1 MVCSTYMSPCWG
13 CLSTEPRSFAYRGS
27 LTHRCPMCLWGPG
40 SFLFCLEMQFSHSGF
55 KFDPSK
61 CFQHLVIPLNLHG
74 LSLNCIEITVSA
86 EVLALF
92 HVNVPGFA
100 LLRSIN
106 SPPMLIF
113 TALLFVVCGRLF
125 HLPSYGKVVVGRP
138 RLQSH
143 LWNKHPNLQ
152 LMFWS

>member
-1 MVCSTYMSPCWG
+1 MIVCSTYMSPCWG
-13 CLSTEPRSFAYRGS
+13 CLSTEPRSFAYRA
-27 LTHRCPMCLWGPG
+27 LF
-40 SFLFCLEMQFSHSGF
+40 FLLGNAIPYSGF

-61 CFQHLVIPLNLHG
+61 SFQHLVIPLNLHG

-86 EVLALF
+86 KVLALF

-106 SPPMLIF
+106 SLKNYSRQVPSDLHCF
-113 TALLFVVCGRLF
+113 TVS
-125 HLPSYGKVVVGRP
+125 HLWEIVSSTIIRRSSSGTS